1 MISSCTVTVDD
12 LEVVIVI
19 EDAALATDL
28 PIHFPLR
35 FRPLRGSHIET
46 TLLGTQTGYSPAY
59 TIGDTTLRIVR
70 TDLVETFKKAGATW
84 RGQIQL
90 RDGAMILT
98 QVE

>member
-1 MISSCTVTVDD
+1 MITSCIVTTED

-19 EDAALATDL
+19 EDAALVAQL

-35 FRPLRGSHIET
+35 FRPLRGPHLET

-59 TIGDTTLRIVR
+59 TIIDTTLRIIR

-90 RDGAMILT
+90 RDGAVILT

>member
-1 MISSCTVTVDD
+1 MIASCTVTVDD
-12 LEVVIVI
+12 LEAVMVI
-19 EDAALATDL
+19 EDAALVAQL

-35 FRPLRGSHIET
+35 FRPLRGPHLET

-59 TIGDTTLRIVR
+59 TLVDSTLRIIR

>member
-1 MISSCTVTVDD
+1 MITSCIVTTED
-12 LEVVIVI
+12 LEVAIVI
-19 EDAALATDL
+19 EDAALVAQL

-59 TIGDTTLRIVR
+59 TIVDTTLRIGR
-70 TDLVETFKKAGATW
+70 SDLVETFKKAGATW